1 MEKIF
6 AKGFS
11 IKRTEGQPSFVIGRM
26 SVKVSEAIEFLKE
39 HAENDWVSIDIKES
53 AEGKIYC
60 QLNTWKPTPKGD
72 AVKEQPKV
80 EAKAEAKPEKSSDA
94 FAKARQDSEEL
105 PF

>member
-60 QLNTWKPTPKGD
+60 QLNTWKPTQ
-72 AVKEQPKV
+72 AQPKV
-80 EAKAEAKPEKSSDA
+80 EPKADPKPEKSSDA

>member
-39 HAENDWVSIDIKES
+39 YAENDWVSIDIKES

-60 QLNTWKPTPKGD
+60 QLNTWKPT
-72 AVKEQPKV
+72 KEQPKA
-80 EAKAEAKPEKSSDA
+80 EPKAEPKPEKSSDA

>member
-60 QLNTWKPTPKGD
+60 QLNTWKPTQ
-72 AVKEQPKV
+72 AQTKV
-80 EAKAEAKPEKSSDA
+80 EPKAEPKPEKSSDA

>member
-60 QLNTWKPTPKGD
+60 QLNTWKPTQS
-72 AVKEQPKV
+72 QPKV
-80 EAKAEAKPEKSSDA
+80 EPKAEPKPEKSSDA